1 MMPSSA
7 QFLSRDV
14 IFVFKP
20 LDLKAEGYN
29 SVPAKG
35 LYFIMKALSI
45 SAAFDKPDDYAL
57 FAVEHIVGRFEAHQ
71 ISYLHHTY
79 RIAQK
84 GLRVKK
90 SFYIWTYRLSS
101 FFHLCRHA
109 SSHFP

>member
-35 LYFIMKALSI
+35 LHFIMKALSI
-45 SAAFDKPDDYAL
+45 RVAFDRPDNYAL

-71 ISYLHHTY
+71 ISYFHHAY
-79 RIAQK
+79 SIPRER
-84 GLRVKK
+84 LCVK
-90 SFYIWTYRLSS
+90 SCFYMWS
-101 FFHLCRHA
+101 
-109 SSHFP
+109 